1 MPDDAA
7 TLAAIDRVDRSV
19 QSLRTDLTGRLD
31 QMVTRKEHEA
41 EVRRLDSE
49 AQASR
54 QALAEH
60 ERIAGK
66 RLDEI
71 TEQHA
76 DLLQRLA
83 DADEKREAARRDAE
97 KEREVERKNAAAQRK
112 ADRRWLITITIT
124 AVGVAS
130 GVSGVIFNAIGG

>member
-1 MPDDAA
+1 MADDAA

-60 ERIAGK
+60 ERVAGK

-71 TEQHA
+71 TDQHA
-76 DLLQRLA
+76 DLLQKIA
-83 DADEKREAARRDAE
+83 DADTKREAAREEE
-97 KEREVERKNAAAQRK
+97 KLRRK
-112 ADRRWLITITIT
+112 ADRRWLITVVIA